1 MTDPEI
7 VAAFRF
13 AAWALM
19 LAQVLLIVNVCR
31 IDMGRP
37 IRDQIAWFQP
47 YLPQILCG
55 LLLTSV
61 GWTMHQFYWWLAELA
76 KAAGRLDIN
85 SWFSSAS
92 LITTVFFTIVYAG
105 VVLIFAGWLAQYVG
119 RWWPLAG
126 LGVVVMLLAIGG
138 LSA

>member
-1 MTDPEI
+1 MTDPQI
-7 VAAFRF
+7 IAAFRF

-19 LAQVLLIVNVCR
+19 LAQAMLIANLCR
-31 IDMGRP
+31 IDMSRP
-37 IRDQIAWFQP
+37 IRDQVAWFQP
-47 YLPQILCG
+47 YVRNFLYG
-55 LLLTSV
+55 LFLTSA

-85 SWFSSAS
+85 KWFGASSI
-92 LITTVFFTIVYAG
+92 ITAGFFVVIYVG
-105 VVLIFAGWLAQYVG
+105 VVLIFSGWLTQYVG

-126 LGVVVMLLAIGG
+126 FSVVVLLLAIGG